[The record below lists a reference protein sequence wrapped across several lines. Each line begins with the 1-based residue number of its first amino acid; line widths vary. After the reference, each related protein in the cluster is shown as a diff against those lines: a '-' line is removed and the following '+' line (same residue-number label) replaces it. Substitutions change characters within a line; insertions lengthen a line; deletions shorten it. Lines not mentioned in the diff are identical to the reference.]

1 MLNWLLKLRR
11 ARGDA
16 RAVKQGPE
24 AVGKRAGR
32 RAINKADTAR
42 AALSSPSASMGGASC
57 RRLRRHRP
65 LRPVCAPTLTTDP
78 AESRRRS
85 A

>member
-11 ARGDA
+11 VRGDA

-32 RAINKADTAR
+32 RAINKAAR
-42 AALSSPSASMGGASC
+42 RAL
-57 RRLRRHRP
+57 R
-65 LRPVCAPTLTTDP
+65 
-78 AESRRRS
+78 
-85 A
+85 